1 MSMRYIIVDD
11 ESIAHDIIKKY
22 CSLLPNMQLMQ
33 DCYDAI
39 EAIEYLTNNA
49 VDLIFLDLNMPK
61 LQGFDFLKT
70 LPNLPKVIVTT
81 AYKEHAL
88 EGYELNIV
96 DYLLKPFS
104 FERFLKAV
112 NKARNEAAKT
122 LPVAQQVVS
131 DGNLGRFFLR
141 SDNKYI
147 QIVLDDVLF
156 VESSGNYIKLV
167 LKEEI
172 ITIRGKLASIMELMP
187 TESFIQ
193 VHRSFMVVP
202 KHIKRVEGN
211 QLFIDN
217 YTVPIGKFFKAQVDG
232 ILKNKP

>member
-1 MSMRYIIVDD
+1 MSIRYIIVDD
-11 ESIAHDIIKKY
+11 ESVAHDIIKKY

-39 EAIEYLTNNA
+39 EAIEYLNNNT

-61 LQGFDFLKT
+61 LQGFEFLKT

-104 FERFLKAV
+104 FERFLKAI
-112 NKARNEAAKT
+112 NKARTDTPKIASNSQNV
-122 LPVAQQVVS
+122 VADEKQE
-131 DGNLGRFFLR
+131 RFFLR
-141 SDNKYI
+141 SENKYI
-147 QIVLDDVLF
+147 QIVLDDILF
-156 VESSGNYIKLV
+156 VESSGNYIKIV

-172 ITIRGKLASIMELMP
+172 ITTRGKLSSMMELMP
-187 TESFIQ
+187 IDSFIQ
-193 VHRSFMVVP
+193 VHRSFMVAQ
-202 KHIKRVEGN
+202 KHIKRIEGN
-211 QLFIDN
+211 QIFLDN
-217 YTVPIGKFFKAQVDG
+217 YTVPIGKLFKVQLDRL
-232 ILKNKP
+232 LK

>member
-1 MSMRYIIVDD
+1 MSLKYIIVDD
-11 ESIAHDIIKKY
+11 ESVAHEIIKKY

-39 EAIEYLTNNA
+39 EAIESLNNHT

-104 FERFLKAV
+104 FERFIKAV
-112 NKARNEAAKT
+112 NKALADTPKT
-122 LPVAQQVVS
+122 SSNTQNAVS
-131 DGNLGRFFLR
+131 DAKQERIFLR
-141 SDNKYI
+141 SDNKHI
-147 QIVLDDVLF
+147 QIVIDDILF
-156 VESSGNYIKLV
+156 VESSGNYIKIV

-172 ITIRGKLASIMELMP
+172 ITTRGKLASISELMP
-187 TESFIQ
+187 IDSFVQ

-202 KHIKRVEGN
+202 KHIKSIEGN

-217 YTVPIGKFFKAQVDG
+217 YIVPIGKLFKAQLNR
-232 ILKNKP
+232 ILK